1 MVMTMNMNHSSS
13 GKTLL
18 IMNLLVHTLLF
29 DIRYSDME
37 MDKTTLN
44 YTHTH
49 TQTTCH
55 IYKPLSCFLVF
66 QEQTHPQHSIF
77 SSRHHLVTSL
87 NVSIQAVEFL
97 PVLGHYST
105 NNISDG
111 HHSNHVLIINDRNVP
126 DAVIYRTFQIPGQ
139 ARGNH

>member
-49 TQTTCH
+49 TDNMPYLQA
-55 IYKPLSCFLVF
+55 LVF
-66 QEQTHPQHSIF
+66 LPCLPRANTSSAFDLQF
-77 SSRHHLVTSL
+77 SSSSSNFLECKHSGGRVPPGARSLQHEQHLRWTPFQSCPYHQWQECAWCGYL
-87 NVSIQAVEFL
+87 Q
-97 PVLGHYST
+97 
-105 NNISDG
+105 NISDSRSG
-111 HHSNHVLIINDRNVP
+111 
-126 DAVIYRTFQIPGQ
+126 
-139 ARGNH
+139 